1 MPWSVPETCR
11 SANKWEV
18 KTSAP
23 WMTNSA
29 IHHSEYLRRAA
40 NASEK
45 QSNYKAFLQQFV
57 DFVRREDPKALSTI
71 EALLPHGTQGEAS
84 GLLGI
89 RETGVGR
96 QAPCL
101 TPLAHF

>member
-57 DFVRREDPKALSTI
+57 DFVRRADPKVLSTI
-71 EALLPHGTQGEAS
+71 EALLATRTQGESSALVRITQTDI
-84 GLLGI
+84 GPNPTYI
-89 RETGVGR
+89 I
-96 QAPCL
+96 Q
-101 TPLAHF
+101 LA